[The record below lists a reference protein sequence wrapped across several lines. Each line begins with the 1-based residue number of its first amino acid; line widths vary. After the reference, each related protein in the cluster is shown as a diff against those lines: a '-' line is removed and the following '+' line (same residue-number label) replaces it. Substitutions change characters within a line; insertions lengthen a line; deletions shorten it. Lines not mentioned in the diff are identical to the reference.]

1 MRPLRFAVL
10 GSGFW
15 AQFQIAAWG
24 EVEGA
29 ELVAIYNRTHER
41 AEATARRFGIPAVY
55 DDVEAMFAHEKLDF
69 IDIITHPSTFSYFV
83 PLAARH
89 HIPVICQKPMAPDLR
104 TAEEMV
110 RTCRE
115 AGVPFLVHENWR
127 WQPQIRALKRALET
141 ADVGKPFR
149 ARLTYSSN
157 YPVFVNEPHLRDL
170 EQFMLTDMGTHILD
184 VARYLFGEAS
194 VLYCQIRRV
203 DPSIK
208 GEDVATVMMEMGEGV
223 TVTCEMSYASR
234 LEQQSFPQVCILV
247 ECENGSVELAVDY
260 WIRTTTEAGTYAQ
273 RCELPWYDWMDPVHR
288 VVQAS
293 IASCNAHLL
302 EALRTGRDAE
312 TSGAD
317 NLKTLQLV
325 YGSYESAAG
334 EKTVFLGERADGH
347 RA

>member
-10 GSGFW
+10 GSRFW

-29 ELVAIYNRTHER
+29 ELVAIYNRTRER

-55 DDVEAMFAHEKLDF
+55 DDVEAMFATEQLDF
-69 IDIITHPSTFSYFV
+69 VDIVTHPSTFSYFV

-89 HIPVICQKPMAPDLR
+89 RIAVICQKPMAPDLA
-104 TAEEMV
+104 TARDMV
-110 RTCRE
+110 RICRE

-127 WQPQIRALKRALET
+127 WQPQIRELKRTLGE
-141 ADVGKPFR
+141 ADVGPPFR
-149 ARLTYSSN
+149 ARLVYSSD

-194 VLYCQIRRV
+194 ILYCQTRRV
-203 DPSIK
+203 DSTIR

-234 LEQQSFPQVCILV
+234 LEHRSCPQVRILL
-247 ECENGSVELAVDY
+247 ECERGSVELALDH
-260 WIRTTTEAGTYAQ
+260 WIRTTTEAGTFARQ
-273 RCELPWYDWMDPVHR
+273 CSLPWYDWMDPVHQ
-288 VVQAS
+288 VVHAS
-293 IASCNAHLL
+293 IVSCNAHLL
-302 EALRTGRDAE
+302 ECLRTGREAE
-312 TSGAD
+312 TSGED
-317 NLKTLQLV
+317 NLKTLELV
-325 YGSYESAAG
+325 YGAYESAAG
-334 EKTVFLGERADGH
+334 RKAVVPGAGG
-347 RA
+347 